1 MWCSMC
7 THCMAIYS
15 KYTMCPSEVKEQN
28 LFEKFVE
35 KKNLFLWCYCF
46 YPFLCMHSN
55 PLEIY
60 IVHNMH
66 IILFCKTVYVFNFN
80 RMISQISHK

>member
-1 MWCSMC
+1 MV
-7 THCMAIYS
+7 IYS

-28 LFEKFVE
+28 LWKILR
-35 KKNLFLWCYCF
+35 KKEIYYCGVYF

-66 IILFCKTVYVFNFN
+66 IILFCKTVYIF
-80 RMISQISHK
+80 